1 MTEGHLQ
8 CVWDL
13 AERAARQMAADAVRI
28 DIFLNPTSPQG
39 CMLNE
44 ISLSSAMYYQ
54 QNSPYLFG
62 SSHICAVR
70 AAVLEPSQPHSKRC
84 APRL

>member
-44 ISLSSAMYYQ
+44 ISLSSAMNYQ
-54 QNSPYLFG
+54 QNSPYL
-62 SSHICAVR
+62 AR
-70 AAVLEPSQPHSKRC
+70 LWLEPHLRRTSRG
-84 APRL
+84 ARTLTAT